1 MLCLTRKKRHL
12 CKQTKNRFVLT
23 HHISKYILS
32 PKKSHCFDR
41 SQKEKKG
48 SLHKKNHKT
57 WHCFLGSITEKP
69 LCKKKKKTK
78 QKSILFLSLMRRRLF
93 AKKNLIV
100 LLCLMRERRLCPLE
114 IYFCICVCVCV
125 SLEKDIFATHTKSV
139 WFVVSHKLV
148 FILNLLCVV
157 IVNYQESIFLSG
169 TSQGHVPMENT
180 KCWMTPR
187 ETSATVQEAGVI
199 ANSYQAGTA
208 SSWAELMPSCPLP
221 VFRSVQLFLEIQWH
235 PLMRDHT
242 FFQVIFFFIPS

>member
-1 MLCLTRKKRHL
+1 MSHQKKRHL

-32 PKKSHCFDR
+32 PKKSHCFVR
-41 SQKEKKG
+41 SQERKKRD
-48 SLHKKNHKT
+48 LCKKTKQKT
-57 WHCFLGSITEKP
+57 SHCFLGSITEKTS
-69 LCKKKKKTK
+69 LQKKKKLNKK
-78 QKSILFLSLMRRRLF
+78 AFFSCLLWEGDFLRKKISLFSCVSWEKDVF
-93 AKKNLIV
+93 APSKFTFV
-100 LLCLMRERRLCPLE
+100 YM
-114 IYFCICVCVCV
+114 CVCV